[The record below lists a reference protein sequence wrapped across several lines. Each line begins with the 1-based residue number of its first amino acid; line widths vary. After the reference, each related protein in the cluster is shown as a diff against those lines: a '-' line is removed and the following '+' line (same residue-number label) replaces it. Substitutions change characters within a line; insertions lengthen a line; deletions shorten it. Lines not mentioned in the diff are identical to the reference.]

1 MWVSAAPPGA
11 ELLLRGFSSGVSP
24 CSVAFSTSRSSQFP
38 SSTGVCVCAPRL
50 CGHRSLGGRAWLSPP
65 ALSAAQA
72 TLGWELGGLQT
83 RSRVWHSPSRG
94 SIQAVLSQGTSLQGL
109 LCRAQHLPSV
119 GWACTITPTHTANL
133 LISKIHLLLFLP
145 MGVGRC
151 IARNFQLH

>member
-1 MWVSAAPPGA
+1 MGVSCTSWCRAAA
-11 ELLLRGFSSGVSP
+11 EGIQLRGLTLLSGFFHQQKQPVPQQHWGVCLCTTSLWAQEPWWP
-24 CSVAFSTSRSSQFP
+24 CLAVP
-38 SSTGVCVCAPRL
+38 SSSVSCPGHAGVGA
-50 CGHRSLGGRAWLSPP
+50 
-65 ALSAAQA
+65 
-72 TLGWELGGLQT
+72 GGLQT